1 MFFDSGNYFGEFN
14 NQINS
19 ISIQSDSKGNIKF
32 KLEPPTGLLDNI
44 KPLFGISATD
54 KDGLNVISPLFNVNF
69 LPVSE
74 ITMLT
79 KGFNKE
85 NLKENSLGMT
95 LNKNMIIDLGK
106 TLNINAP
113 VLNDNKGE
121 LFLNLEINSLNSS
134 LFSDS
139 LQLNNFVNTTKNN
152 DKNNPYNQFK

>member
-14 NQINS
+14 NTIDS
-19 ISIQSDSKGNIKF
+19 ISIQSDSKGNIKV
-32 KLEPPTGLLDNI
+32 KIEPPTGLLDDI

-54 KDGLNVISPLFNVNF
+54 KDGLHVISPLFNVNV

-79 KGFNKE
+79 KGLNKE

-113 VLNDNKGE
+113 VLNDNKGDE
-121 LFLNLEINSLNSS
+121 LF
-134 LFSDS
+134 
-139 LQLNNFVNTTKNN
+139 
-152 DKNNPYNQFK
+152 